1 MDNNPLSHLKKAV
14 DTHGLEIVADN
25 LDVFLMTDQPET
37 CRKCGVRTEWISCKD
52 GSQLHTC
59 PSCDFIYL
67 VEECDE

>member
-1 MDNNPLSHLKKAV
+1 MDNNPLSLLKKAE

-37 CRKCGVRTEWISCKD
+37 CRKCGVRTKWISYKD

-59 PSCDFIYL
+59 PSCDYIYL